1 MSLRPTIEVEVAGE
15 PLDGDGGRFEGD
27 GGIGVA
33 CMMRT
38 MMMRLSMRS
47 MTQMARMSLGSSR
60 LLTLTSNSTLLM
72 CLLVLI
78 G

>member
-1 MSLRPTIEVEVAGE
+1 MVGE
-15 PLDGDGGRFEGD
+15 PLGGDGERFEGG

-33 CMMRT
+33 CMKRT
-38 MMMRLSMRS
+38 MTRRLWMMS
-47 MTQMARMSLGSSR
+47 MTQMAMMSLGSSR
-60 LLTLTSNSTLLM
+60 LLTLTSNSTFLM

>member
-1 MSLRPTIEVEVAGE
+1 MSLRLTIEVGVVGE
-15 PLDGDGGRFEGD
+15 PLGGDGGRFEGG

-33 CMMRT
+33 CMRRT
-38 MMMRLSMRS
+38 MMRRLLMMS
-47 MTQMARMSLGSSR
+47 MTQMVMMSLGSSR
-60 LLTLTSNSTLLM
+60 LLTLTSNSTFLM

>member
-1 MSLRPTIEVEVAGE
+1 MVGE
-15 PLDGDGGRFEGD
+15 PLGGDGGRFEDD

-33 CMMRT
+33 CMTRT
-38 MMMRLSMRS
+38 MMRRLLMMS
-47 MTQMARMSLGSSR
+47 MTQKARMSLGSSR
-60 LLTLTSNSTLLM
+60 LLTLTSNSTFLM